1 MTEMC
6 FLEKFQFTLKLA
18 EGPKMEFFDFSQS
31 FIITFCWKEHKMK
44 EIVVICFA
52 VQTPHLGR
60 LLVKMLSSSQSAEF
74 FDYQCHWKQCSDIFD
89 FLNGDIHQ
97 KR

>member
-1 MTEMC
+1 
-6 FLEKFQFTLKLA
+6 
-18 EGPKMEFFDFSQS
+18 MEFFDFSQS
-31 FIITFCWKEHKMK
+31 FIITFCWKENKMK

-52 VQTPHLGR
+52 VQTPYLGR

-74 FDYQCHWKQCSDIFD
+74 FDYQCHWKHCSDIFD